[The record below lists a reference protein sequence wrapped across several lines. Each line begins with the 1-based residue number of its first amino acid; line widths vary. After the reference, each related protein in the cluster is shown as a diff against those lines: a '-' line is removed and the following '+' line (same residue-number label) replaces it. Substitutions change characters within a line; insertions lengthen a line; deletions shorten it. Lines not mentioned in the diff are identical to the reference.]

1 MSSVGIPPGSMG
13 GEGGGA
19 APDVG
24 GFVSLM
30 PGFVLRFDLVSI
42 VTDRA
47 NGNKQNEATGRN
59 S

>member
-1 MSSVGIPPGSMG
+1 MG

-24 GFVSLM
+24 DFVSLM
-30 PGFVLRFDLVSI
+30 PGLILRFDLVSI